1 MRARPGR
8 LAGCV
13 LLWLAT
19 TLGVVPAVAQAPG
32 DATAAFEAGESAF
45 SAGDYAAALR
55 AFERA
60 RDAGASSAAVHY
72 NIGVSQYRLG
82 EYAAAAETFR
92 GIAARFP
99 RMREVADYN
108 LGLALTELGRVSG
121 ARTAFA
127 RALGGDD
134 DKVARLAAA
143 MLERLGPA
151 PADAREPRSRVALV
165 DVAAGHDDNVAL
177 VDELSV
183 PSAAFLESPFL
194 EAVGYVNAPF
204 GDADRFGVEATGY
217 WVDYRDASAYD
228 QLALRLGFDYRPV
241 DGARRVTVGPYYERS
256 ELGGTGFEQRFGVEL
271 EVATRVG
278 ERGAL
283 SFRFGA
289 ADVDALGARYAFAA
303 GDQRRA
309 EVRFRAPLASGV
321 FTARYGWEDSDRA
334 AASVA
339 AVRDRV
345 RLGWRRRLGARW
357 EAGLELGYRDSRYD
371 ELATPRTEKRRRLAF
386 DFARDVTSGW
396 QLTGTLSFTDNSAS
410 DPVYA
415 YEREVFSL
423 GMRKVF

>member
-1 MRARPGR
+1 M
-8 LAGCV
+8 
-13 LLWLAT
+13 LLWLVTAW
-19 TLGVVPAVAQAPG
+19 GAFPALAQAPG
-32 DATAAFEAGESAF
+32 AAAAAFEAGEAAF

-60 RDAGASSAAVHY
+60 RDAGASGAAVHY

-92 GIAARFP
+92 DIAARFP

-108 LGLALTELGRVSG
+108 LGLALTELGRTAA

-127 RALGGDD
+127 RALGGGD
-134 DKVARLAAA
+134 DKIARLAAA

-151 PADAREPRSRVALV
+151 SADAREPRSRVALV

-177 VDELSV
+177 LDELSV
-183 PSAAFLESPFL
+183 PPAAFLESPFL
-194 EAVGYVNAPF
+194 EAVGYVNTPF
-204 GDADRFGVEATGY
+204 GEANRFGVEATGY

-228 QLALRLGFDYRPV
+228 QLALRFGFDYRPV

-256 ELGGTGFEQRFGVEL
+256 EVGGTGFEQRFGVEL
-271 EVATRVG
+271 EVAMRVG

-289 ADVDALGARYAFAA
+289 ADVDALSTRYAFAD

-309 EVRFRAPLASGV
+309 DVRFRGPFASGV

-345 RLGWRRRLGARW
+345 RLGWQRRLGARW
-357 EAGLELGYRDSRYD
+357 QAGVELGFRDSRYD
-371 ELATPRTEKRRRLAF
+371 ELAAPRTEKRRRLAF
-386 DFARDVTSGW
+386 DFARDVGRGW
-396 QLTGTLSFTDNSAS
+396 QLTGALSLTDNSAS
-410 DPVYA
+410 DPRYA
-415 YEREVFSL
+415 YEREVFSV